1 MDQITEPS
9 RKMLDHTIPVWAES
23 DAEYFITVC
32 CRERGKN
39 TLAFPHVAKTIFDA
53 VQAYEQRKLWF
64 VRFMLLMPDHLH
76 GIFDFPLEASMHA
89 SFANWKRCHARM
101 HGIRFQ
107 RDFFDHRLRSD
118 ESFSQKVEYIRYD
131 PVRAGL
137 VSEPENW
144 PYVYFH
150 DGQLFADQR

>member
-1 MDQITEPS
+1 
-9 RKMLDHTIPVWAES
+9 MLDHMIPAWAES
-23 DAEYFITVC
+23 EAAYFITVC

-39 TLAFPHVAKTIFDA
+39 TLAFPHVAKIIFDA
-53 VQAYEQRKLWF
+53 AQAYEQRKIWF

-76 GIFDFPLEASMHA
+76 GIFDFPLEASMQA
-89 SFANWKRCHARM
+89 SFANWKRFLSRM
-101 HGIRFQ
+101 YGIRFQ

-118 ESFSQKVEYIRYD
+118 ESFCQKVEYICHN

-150 DGQLFADQR
+150 DGQLFTDQG

>member
-1 MDQITEPS
+1 MNQITNPS
-9 RKMLDHTIPVWAES
+9 RKMLDHVTPVWAES

-32 CRERGKN
+32 CRDRGKN
-39 TLAFPHVAKTIFDA
+39 TLAFPHVAKIIFDA

-76 GIFDFPLEASMHA
+76 GIFDFPLDASMQA
-89 SFANWKRCHARM
+89 LFANWKRFLSRK
-101 HGIRFQ
+101 HGIHFQ

-118 ESFSQKVEYIRYD
+118 ESFVQKVEYIRYN

-137 VSEPENW
+137 VSEPEGW
-144 PYVYFH
+144 PYVYCH
-150 DGQLFADQR
+150 DDWLLAGQG

>member
-1 MDQITEPS
+1 
-9 RKMLDHTIPVWAES
+9 MLDHTIPAWTES

-32 CRERGKN
+32 CRDRGKN
-39 TLAFPHVAKTIFDA
+39 TLALPHVAKIIFNA

-76 GIFDFPLEASMHA
+76 GIFDFPLDASMQA
-89 SFANWKRCHARM
+89 LFANWKRFLSRK
-101 HGIRFQ
+101 HGIHFQ

-118 ESFSQKVEYIRYD
+118 ESFGQKVEYIRYN

-137 VSEPENW
+137 VQRFIDFQS
-144 PYVYFH
+144 VY
-150 DGQLFADQR
+150 LVS

>member
-1 MDQITEPS
+1 
-9 RKMLDHTIPVWAES
+9 MLDHTIPVWAES

-39 TLAFPHVAKTIFDA
+39 TLAFPYVAKIIFDA

-76 GIFDFPLEASMHA
+76 GIFDFPLEASMQA
-89 SFANWKRCHARM
+89 SFANWKRFLSRM

-118 ESFSQKVEYIRYD
+118 EGFSQKVEYIRYN
-131 PVRAGL
+131 PVRARL
-137 VSEPENW
+137 VSEPEDW

-150 DGQLFADQR
+150 DGQLFADQG